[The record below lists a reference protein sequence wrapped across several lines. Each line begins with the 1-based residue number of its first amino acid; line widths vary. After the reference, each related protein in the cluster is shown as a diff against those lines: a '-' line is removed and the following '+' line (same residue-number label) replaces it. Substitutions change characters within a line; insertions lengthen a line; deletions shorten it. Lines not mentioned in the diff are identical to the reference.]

1 MKAKDMFEKLGY
13 EIYGNYPN
21 KIVYRNT
28 HTIKGLI
35 YIYSIKQEHNN
46 SALPKEIIFW
56 KELKS
61 IDFEY
66 GRKGSYLY
74 FELLQAINQQIKEL
88 GWDNE

>member
-1 MKAKDMFEKLGY
+1 MKAKDMFEQLGY
-13 EIYGNYPN
+13 EIYGEYPN
-21 KIVYRNT
+21 KIIYRN
-28 HTIKGLI
+28 IREKGLI
-35 YIYSIKQEHNN
+35 YISSIKQEHSN

-74 FELLQAINQQIKEL
+74 FELLKAINQQVKEL
-88 GWDNE
+88 HWND